1 MLKEWQQNSDLRV
14 GSDKVTAD
22 NNLTNQRQN
31 VSQNVS
37 ESFDSDL
44 KKLKVLR
51 VEKYSNPVVAFL
63 NINSLGEKI
72 NHLHKICKESPT
84 DILCW
89 RNKTRLQLPWCSVW
103 NQSLPIS
110 TF

>member
-1 MLKEWQQNSDLRV
+1 M
-14 GSDKVTAD
+14 
-22 NNLTNQRQN
+22 TNQRQN

-37 ESFDSDL
+37 ENFDSDL

-72 NHLHKICKESPT
+72 ITFIKYAKSLLLTFFVDETKLDSSYPDAQFEINHYQFPPFRSG
-84 DILCW
+84 D
-89 RNKTRLQLPWCSVW
+89 RNK
-103 NQSLPIS
+103 
-110 TF
+110 